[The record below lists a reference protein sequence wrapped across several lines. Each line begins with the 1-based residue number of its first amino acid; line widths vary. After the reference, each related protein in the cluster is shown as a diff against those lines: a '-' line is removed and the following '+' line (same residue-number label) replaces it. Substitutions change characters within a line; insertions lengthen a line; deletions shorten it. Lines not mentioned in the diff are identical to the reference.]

1 MNKIPIGTVAE
12 MLGVNIQ
19 TLRRWDKNKVLK
31 PNRSEELSHR
41 FYTEEKLE
49 EFLSNNYE
57 YLEKTSRKWAF
68 NEKPTIILNRFHC
81 PDRSIFKARLSKL
94 SFLLSKDKNLNLN
107 YKSSMIISV
116 IGEIGNN
123 SFDHNLGSWEDEIG
137 IFFGYNLAEK
147 RIILADRGQGLLKTL
162 KRVRPKLSTH
172 ESAIKVAFTE
182 YVSGRAP
189 ESRGNGLKYVR
200 RIIETETKTLELHL
214 QSGNAEIRIKRD
226 SNFEIKKVENFNK
239 GCFTILSY

>member
-1 MNKIPIGTVAE
+1 MNSKISIGTIAE

-19 TLRRWDKNKVLK
+19 TLRRWDDDGTLK
-31 PNRSEELSHR
+31 SNRSNELTHR
-41 FYTEEKLE
+41 YYTEAQLE

-68 NEKPTIILNRFHC
+68 NKKPTIILNRFHC

-94 SFLLSKDKNLNLN
+94 SFLLSKNEELNIN

-123 SFDHNLGSWEDEIG
+123 SFDHNLGSWEDDIG
-137 IFFGYNLAEK
+137 IFFGYNLVEK
-147 RIILADRGQGLLKTL
+147 KIILADRGQGLLKTL
-162 KRVRPKLSTH
+162 KRIKPKLSTH

-200 RIIETETKTLELHL
+200 RIIETETETLELYL
-214 QSGNAEIRIKRD
+214 QSGDAEIRIKRD
-226 SNFEIKKVENFNK
+226 SDYYRRK
-239 GCFTILSY
+239 S